1 VKWRS
6 KMKLDFNLQITQKQ
20 GLALTAQVQQ
30 AIKLLQMTNL
40 EICEFVEEQ
49 FQDNP
54 FVEEQT
60 FSDTDEKMK
69 IDENTSNAV
78 DKTLEETPYGKTENM
93 NKVSTE
99 NQFETGEAY
108 KPQSTVRKES
118 SDFDAVA
125 LIADN
130 KKSLY
135 AHCLEFCGNLTLDP
149 NQQVIAHK
157 LIEEMDVTGWI
168 NTEIGLIARELNEEL
183 ETVQL
188 VLSKLQEIEPAGLFA
203 RNLKECLTLQAVD
216 KKIFCGIMKSV
227 LENLH
232 LIGSGK
238 FELLRQ
244 RSGCSADELSIIFK
258 KIKSFDPKP
267 GLQFDSSDCVIREP
281 DLRVRETVDGW
292 AVELNNSTLP
302 NVKISKEYA
311 KKVTQRV
318 EEKSERE
325 FIREKITEAK
335 WLQNA
340 INKRNETMLTVGSE
354 IIKRQTAF
362 LEKGAEYIQPMILND
377 IAEAVGLHESTIS
390 RVTTGSLIQTPRGTL
405 ELKSFFSV
413 GIKQSNGSDQAS
425 AASIKFRI
433 KKLIEQENPDKPIS
447 DDAIVETLSQ
457 IGIDVARRTVAKY
470 RKIENIPSSFARKR
484 RNIIEGIAN

>member
-1 VKWRS
+1 
-6 KMKLDFNLQITQKQ
+6 MKLDFNLQTTQKQ
-20 GLALTAQVQQ
+20 GLTLTAQVQQ

-40 EICEFVEEQ
+40 EVCEFVDEQ
-49 FQDNP
+49 CQDNP
-54 FVEEQT
+54 FVEDPA
-60 FSDTDEKMK
+60 FSDTLAKLKPAESKNNE
-69 IDENTSNAV
+69 I
-78 DKTLEETPYGKTENM
+78 DKTFDQTPYGNTENVDT
-93 NKVSTE
+93 VSKD

-108 KPQSTVRKES
+108 KPQSTVRKEHS
-118 SDFDAVA
+118 EFDAVT
-125 LIADN
+125 LIADSE
-130 KKSLY
+130 KSLY
-135 AHCLEFCGNLTLDP
+135 AHCLEFCGNLGLGP
-149 NQQVIAHK
+149 EEQIIAQK
-157 LIEEMDVTGWI
+157 LIEELDVTGWI
-168 NTEIGLIARELNEEL
+168 TTEIDLIAKALNSELK
-183 ETVQL
+183 TVQK

-203 RNLKECLTLQAVD
+203 RNLKECLTLQALD
-216 KKIFCGIMKSV
+216 KDIFCGTMKNV

-244 RSGCSADELSIIFK
+244 RSGCSVDELASIFK
-258 KIKSFDPKP
+258 RIKSFDPKP
-267 GLQFDSSDCVIREP
+267 GLQFDSIGSVIREP
-281 DLRVRETVDGW
+281 DLRVIETVGGW

-302 NVKISKEYA
+302 NVQISKDYA
-311 KKVTQRV
+311 KKLAQHVK
-318 EEKSERE
+318 EKSERE
-325 FIREKITEAK
+325 FIREKISEAK

-340 INKRNETMLTVGSE
+340 INKRNKTMLTVGSE

-413 GIKQSNGSDQAS
+413 GISQSNGSDQAS